1 MNRQIYGYKDIETY
15 NQEDKQTILK
25 DGMID
30 RSIQL
35 NIQNIDRDID
45 RQIDGQLDI
54 GMNKL
59 MDGQI
64 YRWKN
69 KWIDIQ
75 IDRYQIYRILLRQ
88 IEKYADRQIDR

>member
-1 MNRQIYGYKDIETY
+1 MNRQIDGYKDTETY

-30 RSIQL
+30 RSIQI

-75 IDRYQIYRILLRQ
+75 IDRYQICVQNYTQ
-88 IEKYADRQIDR
+88 IDRKVGRQIDR